1 MNMAIFFPLLAF
13 LGGALTAFQPLIN
26 ARLNQHLN
34 EPIWASFVSFVVGTI
49 ILLAIGL
56 YLNGGKFMSLD
67 TEGLKWWMFS
77 GGALGAFFVTVAIY
91 VVPHMG
97 VATMIAVIVAG
108 QLIGAAILSHYG
120 ILADQPHPITWQKFI
135 GLSLLAIGAV
145 ITLKA

>member
-1 MNMAIFFPLLAF
+1 MNIAILFPVLAF
-13 LGGALTAFQPLIN
+13 AGGALTALQPLIN
-26 ARLNQHLN
+26 ARLNQQLS

-56 YLNGGKFMSLD
+56 YLNGGKFMSIN
-67 TEGLKWWMFS
+67 TEGLKWWMFT

-97 VATMIAVIVAG
+97 VAVMISVMVAG

-120 ILADQPHPITWQKFI
+120 ILADQPHPITMQKFI
-135 GLSLLAIGAV
+135 GMALLAIGAMV
-145 ITLKA
+145 TLKA